1 MEEVGSMGGGEVGS
15 GVGWKWGRGRWGGKE
30 WGRGGEGGRRWG
42 VGGMKG
48 GRVDWGEVGNR
59 K

>member
-1 MEEVGSMGGGEVGS
+1 MGNGGGRRYDEGEVGRG
-15 GVGWKWGRGRWGGKE
+15 GVGEGG
-30 WGRGGEGGRRWG
+30 GRGGRRGG

-48 GRVDWGEVGNR
+48 GRVDWGEVGNM

>member
-1 MEEVGSMGGGEVGS
+1 MGEVGDMM
-15 GVGWKWGRGRWGGKE
+15 RGRWGGEE
-30 WGRGGEGGRRWG
+30 WGRGGRRWG

>member
-1 MEEVGSMGGGEVGS
+1 MGEVGDMM
-15 GVGWKWGRGRWGGKE
+15 RGRWGGEE

-48 GRVDWGEVGNR
+48 GRGDWEEVRDR

>member
-1 MEEVGSMGGGEVGS
+1 MGEVGDMM
-15 GVGWKWGRGRWGGKE
+15 RGRWGGEE
-30 WGRGGEGGRRWG
+30 WGRGGRGEAVGG
-42 VGGMKG
+42 GGMKG